1 MMADVQ
7 RRSGPQNVGFFGLLQ
22 AMDDGL
28 KLIKKELII
37 PKKSNGNAFLLLP
50 ILFFDFSLIL
60 FSILPLKDFAV
71 NLDFTLTILFQLFL
85 SNLNLQCNITAGF
98 TTNSKYSLYGSLR
111 IGAQILSQEI
121 IIASSSLIILLVANT
136 LNYSELISYQF
147 DLLLILPL
155 VSLYL
160 SFLLTIVSETTRAP
174 FDLLFQLLWLIAF

>member
-121 IIASSSLIILLVANT
+121 IIATSSLIILLVANIKVRCAFCDCKQIF
-136 LNYSELISYQF
+136 LPIFYPSVSNYIDPGSEVGCHVF
-147 DLLLILPL
+147 
-155 VSLYL
+155 
-160 SFLLTIVSETTRAP
+160 
-174 FDLLFQLLWLIAF
+174 